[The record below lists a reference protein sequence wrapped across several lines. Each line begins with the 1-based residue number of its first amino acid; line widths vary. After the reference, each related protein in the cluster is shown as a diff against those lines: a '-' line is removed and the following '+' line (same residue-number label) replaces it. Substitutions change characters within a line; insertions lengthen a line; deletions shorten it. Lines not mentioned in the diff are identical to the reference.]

1 MRPEST
7 AYDFCL
13 RSIVSRAYDPDIEA
27 AATERPP
34 MSSILTIITVGSGLT
49 LAGIF
54 AFADGIRL
62 ARLAH
67 RGEI

>member
-1 MRPEST
+1 
-7 AYDFCL
+7 
-13 RSIVSRAYDPDIEA
+13 
-27 AATERPP
+27 
-34 MSSILTIITVGSGLT
+34 MSHLLAIIILTGGLS

-62 ARLAH
+62 ARLAR

>member
-1 MRPEST
+1 
-7 AYDFCL
+7 
-13 RSIVSRAYDPDIEA
+13 
-27 AATERPP
+27 

-62 ARLAH
+62 ARLAR